1 MTPYVPLKTDRPE
14 RVLSIPSHLAG
25 TSWAG
30 NESIIADLLDR
41 FHVGRKSALEF
52 GVEFGYSAV
61 ALSNFFDKVI
71 GVDTFLGDEHSNFRP
86 DYSEDARNLCAPYDN
101 IKLVQSSWEDWTA
114 KAPPKARYDLIHVDI
129 VHNYQPTFDCGLWA
143 VKHAPIVIFHDTLS
157 FHDVMRACEDLAEQQ
172 KLNFYNYEYNFG
184 LGILSAREPE
194 PGESTASV
202 EHGELSQREKRILQK
217 VLGGQW

>member
-1 MTPYVPLKTDRPE
+1 MSPIAYEPSRTEHPQ
-14 RVLSIPSHLAG
+14 RVLSIPSPLAG

-41 FHVGRKSALEF
+41 FHVGRKVALEF

-86 DYSEDARNLCAPYDN
+86 DYSDDARRLCAPYDN
-101 IKLVQSSWEDWTA
+101 IELVQSSWEDWTA
-114 KAPPKARYDLIHVDI
+114 NASPKVKYDFIHIDI

-143 VKHAPIVIFHDTLS
+143 VKHAPVVIFHDTLS
-157 FHDVMRACEDLAEQQ
+157 FQDVMQACEDLAVQYEMD
-172 KLNFYNYEYNFG
+172 FYNYEQSYG
-184 LGILSAREPE
+184 LGIL
-194 PGESTASV
+194 V
-202 EHGELSQREKRILQK
+202 
-217 VLGGQW
+217 GGV